1 MLARKKNVTLS
12 DVAGAVGVSRALAGK
27 VLGGG
32 GNSNIRVSEETAR
45 MIREAAQRLHYR
57 PNLSARMLT
66 GQSSRLIG
74 ILIDAQPPA
83 VTFRTL
89 AFIDKYAAENGYR
102 LLIAEAHANAE
113 KQLLNYRTL
122 LQYGVDGVICHANSV
137 HESLQQE
144 KNVVLYGAEPF
155 DGIPS
160 VYYDIEAGYRE
171 ALAQFE
177 AEGRKFPALALFS
190 ETRHDSV
197 RARHR
202 AFRHLEKKFSGG
214 LHILEKRENASGDDF
229 RPVVEQLVEQKIL
242 PQKIDALILQNDQ
255 LALALLFEL
264 QRRGIRVPEEIAL
277 VGQDNSAFCCCA
289 RPALSTIDSN
299 LDGLGNAVMELM
311 LERLEH
317 PKRSIRSI
325 GVSTW
330 LVKRETTLAFKN
342 KES

>member
-1 MLARKKNVTLS
+1 MVRLIDIAER
-12 DVAGAVGVSRALAGK
+12 AGVSLGTVSA
-27 VLGGG
+27 VLSGR
-32 GNSNIRVSEETAR
+32 GNSIRFSKEKAEKIRAIAR
-45 MIREAAQRLHYR
+45 EMNYI
-57 PNLSARMLT
+57 PNFSAKMLS
-66 GQSSRLIG
+66 GQSSHTLG
-74 ILIDAQPPA
+74 VLIDSEDVA
-83 VTFRTL
+83 VRFEQL
-89 AFIDKYAAENGYR
+89 AAIDRAAERHGYR

-214 LHILEKRENASGDDF
+214 LHILEKRESVPDAGLRNAM
-229 RPVVEQLVEQKIL
+229 EKLVEEQIL
-242 PQKIDALILQNDQ
+242 PRRIDALILQND
-255 LALALLFEL
+255 LMALALLFEL

-277 VGQDNSAFCCCA
+277 VGQDNSVFCCCA

>member
-1 MLARKKNVTLS
+1 MVRLIDIAER
-12 DVAGAVGVSRALAGK
+12 AGVSPGTVSA
-27 VLGGG
+27 VLSGR
-32 GNSNIRVSEETAR
+32 GNSIRFSKEKAEKIRAIAR
-45 MIREAAQRLHYR
+45 EMNYI
-57 PNLSARMLT
+57 PNFSAKMLS
-66 GQSSRLIG
+66 GQSSHTLG
-74 ILIDAQPPA
+74 VLIDSGDVA
-83 VTFRTL
+83 VRYEQL
-89 AFIDKYAAENGYR
+89 AAIDQAAERRGYR

-113 KQLLNYRTL
+113 KLLLNHRTL

-137 HESLQQE
+137 HESLRTE
-144 KNVVLYGAEPF
+144 KNVVFYGAEPF

-171 ALAQFE
+171 ALAQFK
-177 AEGRKFPALALFS
+177 AEGRKFPALALFT

-202 AFRHLEKKFSGG
+202 AFRHLEKKFPGG
-214 LHILEKRENASGDDF
+214 LHILEKQESASDAGI
-229 RPVVEQLVEQKIL
+229 RTAMERLVEEQIL
-242 PQKIDALILQNDQ
+242 SRHVDAMILQNDL

-264 QRRGIRVPEEIAL
+264 QRRGIRVPEQIAL
-277 VGQDNSAFCCCA
+277 VGQDNSAFCSCA

-317 PKRSIRSI
+317 PERPIRSI
-325 GVSTW
+325 GVPTW

-342 KES
+342 RES